1 MKIEI
6 EKYNPKWI
14 EEFLKIKQEL
24 TSILK
29 FLNPKIEHIGSTSI
43 QSLSAKPIIDI
54 LIGIN
59 KNSQLDLTIDPMIQN
74 KFIYYKVYDKDM
86 PKRRFYVGLK
96 DKSTLKKF
104 NSIYS
109 KNDEIPHKKIHSL
122 KKCHIHI
129 WEYGCSEWNRHI
141 AFRDYL
147 KQYSKIKQEYEI
159 LKLQL
164 SKKDWINGN
173 EYNNAKN
180 YFIKKI
186 ESKAILWYDK
196 FINK

>member
-54 LIGIN
+54 LVGIN

-96 DKSTLKKF
+96 DKKMHKKF

-109 KNDEIPHKKIHSL
+109 KNEEIPHKKIHSL

-129 WEYGCSEWNRHI
+129 WEYGCPEWNRHI

-180 YFIKKI
+180 NFIKKI

>member
-96 DKSTLKKF
+96 DKSNVKKF
-104 NSIYS
+104 NSI
-109 KNDEIPHKKIHSL
+109 
-122 KKCHIHI
+122 
-129 WEYGCSEWNRHI
+129 
-141 AFRDYL
+141 
-147 KQYSKIKQEYEI
+147 
-159 LKLQL
+159 
-164 SKKDWINGN
+164 
-173 EYNNAKN
+173 
-180 YFIKKI
+180 
-186 ESKAILWYDK
+186 
-196 FINK
+196 